1 MNELKRKFIS
11 KTAIKIVIFVFL
23 MTIIL
28 FIAQSISPVVSNNLA
43 LGQMQNT
50 DEAFVVMNTYNKL
63 RPMFNT
69 AMVGVC
75 VLFVISIVKDVFKFA
90 KNIKEIEKEN

>member
-11 KTAIKIVIFVFL
+11 KTAIKIVIFAFI

-28 FIAQSISPVVSNNLA
+28 FIAQSVSPIVSNNLA

-50 DEAFVVMNTYNKL
+50 DEAFVVMNTYNKV

-69 AMVGVC
+69 SMVGVC
-75 VLFVISIVKDVFKFA
+75 ILFVISIVKDVFKFV

>member
-1 MNELKRKFIS
+1 MNELKQKFIS

-28 FIAQSISPVVSNNLA
+28 FIVQSISPVVSNNLA

>member
-1 MNELKRKFIS
+1 MNELKQKFIS
-11 KTAIKIVIFVFL
+11 KTAIKIVIFAFI

-28 FIAQSISPVVSNNLA
+28 FIAQSISPIVSNNLA

-50 DEAFVVMNTYNKL
+50 DETFVVMNTYNKV
-63 RPMFNT
+63 RPIFNT

-75 VLFVISIVKDVFKFA
+75 ILFVFSIVKDVFKFV